1 MECNHFL
8 SILGEQILVFYN
20 KSHVIHFAKNM
31 AVMRDGENTIQVQYI
46 TANDR
51 VKPATGVQGFSD
63 LDAWL

>member
-1 MECNHFL
+1 
-8 SILGEQILVFYN
+8 VFYN
-20 KSHVIHFAKNM
+20 QSHVIHFAKNM